1 MPFGT
6 GTFSLRFVEQETLTK
21 QKRSFNATFSF
32 HRGKW
37 NFISLRLLVQRHT
50 AESKWE
56 LGNQNPRRRVTFLLF
71 TASSWINGHQALPP
85 CSGDNIQRFLL
96 NTPQLSWIPAT
107 FWPPSTI
114 SSDSFYGI
122 TFVPPGEVLDGRSVQ
137 TTALVL
143 WKLKQPVEFLL
154 SLALEQS
161 GADIQLGPMNPA
173 ANLAKT
179 SGNQILL
186 LRHNS
191 FIYLYLTLYQICYNI
206 ASVVSMFW
214 LFAHEAYGIL
224 APWAEVKLAPPALE
238 GEVLTNLKS

>member
-1 MPFGT
+1 MLLFH
-6 GTFSLRFVEQETLTK
+6 FIEESEI
-21 QKRSFNATFSF
+21 SF
-32 HRGKW
+32 HSDFWFKDTQQ
-37 NFISLRLLVQRHT
+37 SPS
-50 AESKWE
+50 ESWAIRI
-56 LGNQNPRRRVTFLLF
+56 PRRRVTFLLF

-85 CSGDNIQRFLL
+85 CSGDNTQRFLL

-206 ASVVSMFW
+206 AFVLRFW
-214 LFAHEAYGIL
+214 FFGPKACKIL
-224 APWAEVKLAPPALE
+224 
-238 GEVLTNLKS
+238 VLWPEMDPMTSAVRTMSPNH